1 MSTVL
6 VFAGI
11 FLCLCL
17 SNFCSASEMAFS
29 SCNVMRLENVRDD
42 GSKRAKIAV
51 YITEHFDDALSA
63 KVHEF
68 EDRFRAEN
76 GDRRAKQALKIL
88 DQFDKALSAI
98 LIGNNLANI
107 GASSLASVAVILVT
121 GGDEYAWLAT
131 IILTV
136 LVIIFGETMPKI
148 SAKKNANRTSLKNA
162 YVVRAMMI
170 IFYPLVW
177 LVVSLIKLLTM
188 GMKPEAAD
196 ADSDEAVEELQS
208 IIETAE
214 DEDVLDEDQSEL
226 VQAAIDFSETSAFEV
241 MTARVDVQAIDI
253 EDDWDDILA
262 IIEDAPFT
270 RLPVYEGS
278 IDNVIGILYLNH
290 FLKAMADDGRV
301 DIRKLLM
308 PPCYVYKTMK
318 LPAVLNTLRKA
329 KQHLAIVSDEYGG
342 TLGVVSMEDVLE
354 QIVGDIWDE
363 SDVVE
368 HEVVQR
374 EKSEYELDGAMI
386 LSDFLELVGLN
397 EDDVDAESNTVG
409 GWTLEMFG
417 SFPQEGDS
425 FTYRNLTVTVLSM
438 DGRRVER
445 VLVKLAPS
453 EADKD

>member
-6 VFAGI
+6 VFVGI

-29 SCNVMRLENVRDD
+29 SCNVMRLENARDA

-51 YITEHFDDALSA
+51 YITEHFDD
-63 KVHEF
+63 
-68 EDRFRAEN
+68 
-76 GDRRAKQALKIL
+76 
-88 DQFDKALSAI
+88 ALSAI

-131 IILTV
+131 VILTV

-148 SAKKNANRTSLKNA
+148 SAKKNANRTSLKNV

-188 GMKPEAAD
+188 SMKPEATD

-226 VQAAIDFSETSAFEV
+226 VQAAIDFSETSALEV

-290 FLKAMADDGRV
+290 FLKAMADDGRA

-318 LPAVLNTLRKA
+318 RPAVLNTLRKA

-363 SDVVE
+363 SDIVE

-409 GWTLEMFG
+409 GWTLETFG
-417 SFPQEGDS
+417 GFPQEGDS

-445 VLVKLAPS
+445 VLVKLAPTDD
-453 EADKD
+453 DKD

>member
-29 SCNVMRLENVRDD
+29 SCNVMRLENARDD

-51 YITEHFDDALSA
+51 YITEHFDD
-63 KVHEF
+63 
-68 EDRFRAEN
+68 
-76 GDRRAKQALKIL
+76 
-88 DQFDKALSAI
+88 ALSAI

-241 MTARVDVQAIDI
+241 MTARVDIQAIDI

>member
-29 SCNVMRLENVRDD
+29 SCNVMRLENARDD

-51 YITEHFDDALSA
+51 YITEHFDD
-63 KVHEF
+63 
-68 EDRFRAEN
+68 
-76 GDRRAKQALKIL
+76 
-88 DQFDKALSAI
+88 ALSAI

-445 VLVKLAPS
+445 VRVKLAPS

>member
-29 SCNVMRLENVRDD
+29 SCNVMRLENARDD

-51 YITEHFDDALSA
+51 YITEHFDD
-63 KVHEF
+63 
-68 EDRFRAEN
+68 
-76 GDRRAKQALKIL
+76 
-88 DQFDKALSAI
+88 ALSAI

-121 GGDEYAWLAT
+121 GGDKYAWLAT

-188 GMKPEAAD
+188 GMKLEAAD

-425 FTYRNLTVTVLSM
+425 FTYKNLTVTVLSM

>member
-29 SCNVMRLENVRDD
+29 SCNVMRLENARDD

-51 YITEHFDDALSA
+51 YITEHFDD
-63 KVHEF
+63 
-68 EDRFRAEN
+68 
-76 GDRRAKQALKIL
+76 
-88 DQFDKALSAI
+88 ALSAI

-445 VLVKLAPS
+445 VQVKLAPS

>member
-29 SCNVMRLENVRDD
+29 SCNVMRLENARDD

-51 YITEHFDDALSA
+51 YITEHFDD
-63 KVHEF
+63 
-68 EDRFRAEN
+68 
-76 GDRRAKQALKIL
+76 
-88 DQFDKALSAI
+88 ALSAI

-170 IFYPLVW
+170 IFFPLVW

-417 SFPQEGDS
+417 GFPKEGDS
-425 FTYRNLTVTVLSM
+425 FTFEDLTVTVLKM
-438 DGRRVER
+438 DGLRVER
-445 VLVKLAPS
+445 VLVKKNPP
-453 EADKD
+453 EETADKEKEKDRDKDKE

>member
-29 SCNVMRLENVRDD
+29 SCNVMRLENARDD

-51 YITEHFDDALSA
+51 YITEHFDD
-63 KVHEF
+63 
-68 EDRFRAEN
+68 
-76 GDRRAKQALKIL
+76 
-88 DQFDKALSAI
+88 ALSAI

-241 MTARVDVQAIDI
+241 MTARVDVQAIYI

-374 EKSEYELDGAMI
+374 EKSEYELDGAMN

>member
-29 SCNVMRLENVRDD
+29 SCNVMRLENARDD
-42 GSKRAKIAV
+42 GSKCAKIAV
-51 YITEHFDDALSA
+51 YITEHFDD
-63 KVHEF
+63 
-68 EDRFRAEN
+68 
-76 GDRRAKQALKIL
+76 
-88 DQFDKALSAI
+88 ALSAI

-425 FTYRNLTVTVLSM
+425 FTYKNLTVTVLSM

>member
-6 VFAGI
+6 VFVGI

-29 SCNVMRLENVRDD
+29 SCNVMRLENARDD
-42 GSKRAKIAV
+42 GSKRAMIAV
-51 YITEHFDDALSA
+51 YITEHFDD
-63 KVHEF
+63 
-68 EDRFRAEN
+68 
-76 GDRRAKQALKIL
+76 
-88 DQFDKALSAI
+88 ALSAI

-131 IILTV
+131 VILTA

-177 LVVSLIKLLTM
+177 LVVSLIKLITM
-188 GMKPEAAD
+188 GMKPEATD

-226 VQAAIDFSETSAFEV
+226 VQAAIDFSETSALEV

-290 FLKAMADDGRV
+290 FLKAMADDGRA

-363 SDVVE
+363 SDIVE

-417 SFPQEGDS
+417 GFPQEGDS

-445 VLVKLAPS
+445 VLVKLAPTDD
-453 EADKD
+453 DKD

>member
-6 VFAGI
+6 VFVGI

-29 SCNVMRLENVRDD
+29 SCNVMRLENARDD

-51 YITEHFDDALSA
+51 YITEHFDD
-63 KVHEF
+63 
-68 EDRFRAEN
+68 
-76 GDRRAKQALKIL
+76 
-88 DQFDKALSAI
+88 ALSAI

-131 IILTV
+131 VILTV

-148 SAKKNANRTSLKNA
+148 SAKKNANRTSLKNV

-188 GMKPEAAD
+188 SMKPEATD

-226 VQAAIDFSETSAFEV
+226 VQAAIDFSETSALEV

-290 FLKAMADDGRV
+290 FLKAMADDGRA

-363 SDVVE
+363 SDIVE

-409 GWTLEMFG
+409 GWTIEMFG
-417 SFPQEGDS
+417 GFPQEGDS

-445 VLVKLAPS
+445 VLVKLAPTDD
-453 EADKD
+453 DKD

>member
-6 VFAGI
+6 VFVGI

-29 SCNVMRLENVRDD
+29 SCNVMRLENARDD

-51 YITEHFDDALSA
+51 YITEHFDD
-63 KVHEF
+63 
-68 EDRFRAEN
+68 
-76 GDRRAKQALKIL
+76 
-88 DQFDKALSAI
+88 ALSAI

-131 IILTV
+131 VILTV

-148 SAKKNANRTSLKNA
+148 SAKKNANRTSLKNV
-162 YVVRAMMI
+162 YVVRVMMI

-188 GMKPEAAD
+188 SMKPEATD

-226 VQAAIDFSETSAFEV
+226 VQAAIDFSETSALEV

-290 FLKAMADDGRV
+290 FLKAMADDGRA

-363 SDVVE
+363 SDIVE

-417 SFPQEGDS
+417 GFPQEGDS

-445 VLVKLAPS
+445 VLVKLAPTDD
-453 EADKD
+453 DKD